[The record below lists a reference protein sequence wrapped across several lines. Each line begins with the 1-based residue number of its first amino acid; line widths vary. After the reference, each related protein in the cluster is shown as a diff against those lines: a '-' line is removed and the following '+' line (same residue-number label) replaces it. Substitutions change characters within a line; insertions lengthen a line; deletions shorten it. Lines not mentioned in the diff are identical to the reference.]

1 MNRPEYAP
9 VEPTVVYP
17 SAVTRATAEAGLAR
31 ATAEALPAPLPGAE
45 LVIVPGVG
53 RVWAYTDPR
62 PPAAVTPQRGGE
74 PLPMW
79 VKAVALLM
87 PSTACSVAVGAWGL
101 SLAVGAFEAITSAL
115 WALTGAT
122 VAVGAVV
129 GGVALVVRG
138 ARRGGG
144 GTATATATATS
155 RGLLGKATATAT
167 ATVKR

>member
-1 MNRPEYAP
+1 MNRPDSGP

-17 SAVTRATAEAGLAR
+17 SAISHATVGGRVVEAR
-31 ATAEALPAPLPGAE
+31 ADYLAAPLPGAE
-45 LVIVPGVG
+45 LVTVPGVG
-53 RVWAYTDPR
+53 RVWAYPDAR
-62 PPAAVTPQRGGE
+62 PAPVVPARQSE

-122 VAVGAVV
+122 VAAGAVV
-129 GGVALVVRG
+129 GGVALVARSV
-138 ARRGGG
+138 RRGGSA
-144 GTATATATATS
+144 TATATATAH
-155 RGLLGKATATAT
+155 GLFGKATAT

>member
-1 MNRPEYAP
+1 MNRPESAP
-9 VEPTVVYP
+9 IEPAAVYP
-17 SAVTRATAEAGLAR
+17 SAVSHATAGGRAVEAR
-31 ATAEALPAPLPGAE
+31 ADYTPAPLPGAE
-45 LVIVPGVG
+45 LVTVPGVG
-53 RVWAYTDPR
+53 RVWAYPDAR
-62 PPAAVTPQRGGE
+62 PAPAAPARQSE

-122 VAVGAVV
+122 AAVGVVV
-129 GGVALVVRG
+129 GGAALAVRS

-144 GTATATATATS
+144 SATATATATAH
-155 RGLLGKATATAT
+155 GLFGKATAT

>member
-9 VEPTVVYP
+9 AETVVVYP

-31 ATAEALPAPLPGAE
+31 VTAEALPARPPGAE

-62 PPAAVTPQRGGE
+62 PPAVVQQTSE

-87 PSTACSVAVGAWGL
+87 PSAACSVAVGAWGL

-115 WALTGAT
+115 WALAGAAAT
-122 VAVGAVV
+122 VGFVV
-129 GGVALVVRG
+129 GGTALMVRS
-138 ARRGGG
+138 ARRGG
-144 GTATATATATS
+144 GTATATATATA
-155 RGLLGKATATAT
+155 RGLLGTAKATATAT
-167 ATVKR
+167 VQR